1 MGIIGSEFSKF
12 SQQGLLADAVEECP
26 FVMQHWWKLPI
37 FPLEGN
43 PIQGVVVNIPVEK
56 FGQPIGHC
64 DELQDKTILP
74 KQQLRTFP
82 YGEYASKHV
91 VTAVAADTLSSC
103 RDPKAIET
111 QLAIKEILYKVS
123 SDFEVGNSAV
133 TPGSINGVLAQCD
146 PDKVKD
152 LECTALTKEELF
164 LTQSMVTTN
173 EGVCGILVGN
183 LVAELALLK
192 AFWEEGINIDY
203 THVKVCCADN
213 TIKCVQRPKF
223 NGWLFVRNDLMTV
236 NFCEIVNGD
245 GGGGGGE
252 AGKKKKKKT
261 VQKMKAPPKLKN
273 KKGEDVMIVEVN
285 GGFIMTPVDIV
296 QSMNAGQILS
306 ANLIM
311 LMPGWNNSFFF
322 TQANQGRSI
331 FRVRETVRDGR
342 SHIENQIYLPIGFA
356 IRTNCACAVVKDFI
370 PLPSVTEP
378 GPIDGDVISAT
389 RVREVNP

>member
-1 MGIIGSEFSKF
+1 MGIIGPEFSRF

-26 FVMQHWWKLPI
+26 FIMQHWWKLPI

-111 QLAIKEILYKVS
+111 QLGIREILYKVS
-123 SDFEVGNSAV
+123 SDFEVGDSSLV
-133 TPGSINGVLAQCD
+133 PGSIDGVLKQCD
-146 PDKVKD
+146 PDKIKD
-152 LECTALTKEELF
+152 LNCGPLTKEELF
-164 LTQSMVTTN
+164 LTQSMITTN

-192 AFWEEGINIDY
+192 AFWEEGFDVDY
-203 THVKVCCADN
+203 AHVKVCCADN
-213 TIKCVQRPKF
+213 TVRCVQRPKF

-236 NFCEIVNGD
+236 NFCEIIN
-245 GGGGGGE
+245 GGGD
-252 AGKKKKKKT
+252 KKKKKT
-261 VQKMKAPPKLKN
+261 IQKMKAPPKLKN
-273 KKGEDVMIVEVN
+273 KKGEEVTIVEVN
-285 GGFIMTPVDIV
+285 GGFIMTAVDIA
-296 QSMNAGQILS
+296 QAMNAGLLLS

-342 SHIENQIYLPIGFA
+342 SHIENQVYLPIGFA
-356 IRTNCACAVVKDFI
+356 VRTNCACAVVKDFI
-370 PLPSVTEP
+370 PLPSVLEP
-378 GPIDGDVISAT
+378 GPINGDVISAT
-389 RVREVNP
+389 RVTDVNP